1 MDKPRN
7 VLVFRFS
14 ALGDVAMTIPVVKQL
29 LDQHPEVHLHYVSN
43 KAFAPLFNGID
54 RLHFYP
60 ADLKGKHKGV
70 AGLFRLFRELKHAAK
85 PDALADLH
93 QVVRTKLLRLFFGFS
108 GGNIAMSVLD
118 KGREEKAALTRK
130 KYKRKEQLPAMT
142 SRYAEVFSHLGLHI
156 HSDPHYI
163 SFHPSVPDEQLQILK
178 EKGLKLIGIAPFA
191 KHAEKMYPQDK
202 MKAVISSLA
211 ADPQNRVF
219 LFGGGPAETA
229 TLQAW
234 ENEIAGVHSLA
245 GKLAMDAELKAI
257 AALHVMVSMDSANM
271 HLASLAGVPVV
282 SIWGATH
289 PLAGFYGWGQDPENA
304 VQAELFCRPCS
315 VFGNKPCYR
324 GNRECLGLITPDQ
337 VLKKI
342 QALLQ

>member
-1 MDKPRN
+1 MDTPRN

-14 ALGDVAMTIPVVKQL
+14 ALGDVAMTIPVVRQV
-29 LDQHPEVHLHYVSN
+29 LDQHPEVQIHFVSN
-43 KAFAPLFNGID
+43 QAFAPLFSGID

-93 QVVRTKLLRLFFGFS
+93 QVVRTKLLRLYFGFS

-130 KYKRKEQLPAMT
+130 KYKRKEQLPAMS
-142 SRYAEVFSHLGLHI
+142 SRYAEVFGHLGLHI

-163 SFHPSVPDEQLQILK
+163 AFHPSVPDEDLQTLK
-178 EKGLKLIGIAPFA
+178 GKGFKLIGVAPFA
-191 KHAEKMYPQDK
+191 KHPEKMYPEDK
-202 MKAVISSLA
+202 MKEVVRSLA
-211 ADPQNRVF
+211 ADPKNRVF
-219 LFGGGPAETA
+219 LFGGGPAEKA
-229 TLQAW
+229 KLDVW
-234 ENEIAGVHSLA
+234 EKEIPGVRSMA
-245 GKLAMDAELKAI
+245 GKYAMEAELKAI
-257 AALHVMVSMDSANM
+257 ASLHVMVSMDSANM

-324 GNRECLGLITPDQ
+324 GNRECLQLIGPDQ

-342 QALLQ
+342 QALIL

>member
-1 MDKPRN
+1 

-14 ALGDVAMTIPVVKQL
+14 ALGDVAMTIPVIRQV
-29 LDQHPEVHLHYVSN
+29 LDQHPEVQIHFVSN

-70 AGLFRLFRELKHAAK
+70 AGLFRLFRELKHAAN

-93 QVVRTKLLRLFFGFS
+93 QVVRTKLLRLYFGFS

-130 KYKRKEQLPAMT
+130 KFKRKEQLPSMT

-156 HSDPHYI
+156 HSDPQYI
-163 SFHPSVPDEQLQILK
+163 AYHATDQDGDLQALRQQ
-178 EKGLKLIGIAPFA
+178 GFKLIGIAPFA
-191 KHAEKMYPQDK
+191 KHPEKMYPEVK
-202 MKAVISSLA
+202 MKEVIRSLA
-211 ADPQNRVF
+211 ADPQHRVF

-229 TLQAW
+229 LLAVW
-234 ENEIAGVHSLA
+234 EKEIAGVRSMA
-245 GKLAMDAELKAI
+245 GKLSLEAELKAI

-289 PLAGFYGWGQDPENA
+289 PYAGFYGWGQDPENA

-324 GNRECLGLITPDQ
+324 VNRECLQLIGPDQ

-342 QALLQ
+342 QALVR